1 MVTKTKKLSPTSMK
15 PEIFLII
22 TTWAFSGLL
31 QNFGNALHSNFRRKF
46 HWTFATKSCV
56 FLLAKVF
63 LKFQRAT
70 FGDFEIVYYQWKGF
84 LSSERLME
92 ASELCLNLFRLYGIN
107 YTVIERYDS
116 YGMNYSSGLVVRFD
130 NFFWW
135 YFTIYYTWM

>member
-1 MVTKTKKLSPTSMK
+1 MILVISKFRHQDLKIVTNNYVAGNFLNHYIVV
-15 PEIFLII
+15 IF
-22 TTWAFSGLL
+22 
-31 QNFGNALHSNFRRKF
+31 RKF
-46 HWTFATKSCV
+46 HRTFATKSCV

-116 YGMNYSSGLVVRFD
+116 YGMNYSSGLVVRFE
-130 NFFWW
+130 NFFR
-135 YFTIYYTWM
+135 